1 MNTLTRDELKTL
13 IQKQKGLS
21 VSIFMPTHRAGAE
34 TQQNPIRL
42 RNLLRKAED
51 RLIAGGLRPQEAE
64 ELLAPA
70 QGIFGNGFFWRS
82 QQEGL
87 AMFISSKVFRYYRL
101 PFDFKE
107 LLVITDRFHIKP
119 LLPML
124 SGDMRFYVLALSQ
137 NQVRLLQGTR
147 QSVSEVDLEGGD
159 IPKNLAEALQN
170 DVFGKQLRSHTGAS
184 VGGGDRSAMF
194 HGQGAGTE
202 VPKKDNILRYF
213 NLLDKGLYELLR
225 DKREP
230 LVLAGVDYLFPIY
243 REANSYSH
251 LLEEGITGN
260 PEGLSA
266 EELHREAWA
275 IVQPYFQK
283 AEEDAIALYMQSAGT
298 GLTSNDV
305 EEIIQA
311 AYHGRVG
318 SLFVAVGLQQWGAF
332 DPDSD
337 KVYLR
342 RKAEPGDEDM
352 LDFAAIQ
359 TFLNGGD
366 VYALNPEKVPDNVT
380 MAAVF
385 RY

>member
-1 MNTLTRDELKTL
+1 MNTLSRDELKTL
-13 IQKQKGLS
+13 MQKQKGLC

-42 RNLLRKAED
+42 RNLLRETED
-51 RLIAGGLRPQEAE
+51 CLIAGGLRAQEVE
-64 ELLAPA
+64 ELLTPA
-70 QGIFGNGFFWRS
+70 HAILGNGLFWRHQS
-82 QQEGL
+82 EGL
-87 AMFISSKVFRYYRL
+87 AMFLSSEVFRHYRL
-101 PFDFKE
+101 PLGLKE
-107 LLVITDRFHIKP
+107 LLVVTDRFHIKP
-119 LLPML
+119 LLPTL
-124 SGDMRFYVLALSQ
+124 SGDGQFYVLALSQ
-137 NQVRLLQGTR
+137 NEVRLLQGTR
-147 QSVSEVDLEGGD
+147 QSVSEVDLAGVPE
-159 IPKNLAEALQN
+159 NLADALQS

-194 HGQGAGTE
+194 HGQGAGSE

-213 NLLDKGLYELLR
+213 HQINNGLYELLK
-225 DKREP
+225 DKQEP

-251 LLEEGITGN
+251 LLDEGITGN

-266 EELHREAWA
+266 EKLHRQAWA

-283 AEEDAIALYMQSAGT
+283 AQEDAVALYRQSVGT
-298 GLTSNDV
+298 GLTSYDV
-305 EEIIQA
+305 EEIVQA

-318 SLFVAVGLQQWGAF
+318 TLFVAVGLQQWGAF
-332 DPDSD
+332 DSDSNE
-337 KVYLR
+337 VHLR
-342 RKAEPGDEDM
+342 REAEPGDEDL

-366 VYALNPEKVPDNVT
+366 VYAVGPEKVPDNAS

>member
-21 VSIFMPTHRAGAE
+21 VSIFMPTHRAGGGE

-42 RNLLRKAED
+42 KNLLRKAED
-51 RLIAGGLRPQEAE
+51 RLIESGLRAQEAE
-64 ELLAPA
+64 ELLKPTHE
-70 QGIFGNGFFWRS
+70 ILGNGLFWRR
-82 QQEGL
+82 QNDGF
-87 AMFISSKVFRYYRL
+87 AMFLSSNVFRYYSL
-101 PFDFKE
+101 PLDFRE

-119 LLPML
+119 LLPIL
-124 SGDMRFYVLALSQ
+124 SGDGQFYVLALSQ

-147 QSVSEVDLEGGD
+147 QSVNEVDLEGV
-159 IPKNLAEALQN
+159 PKSLADALQS

-184 VGGGDRSAMF
+184 VGGGDRSSMF

-213 NLLDKGLYELLR
+213 QLIDKGLSELLR
-225 DKREP
+225 DKQEP

-243 REANSYSH
+243 REANSYPY
-251 LLEEGITGN
+251 LLDEGITGN

-266 EELHREAWA
+266 EKLHKEAWA

-283 AEEDAIALYMQSAGT
+283 AGEDAIALYMQSAGT
-298 GLTSNDV
+298 GLTSSNV
-305 EEIIQA
+305 EEIVQA
-311 AYHGRVG
+311 AYHGRIG

-332 DPDSD
+332 EPDSNE
-337 KVYLR
+337 VHLR
-342 RKAEPGDEDM
+342 QKAEPGDEDI

-366 VYALNPEKVPDNVT
+366 VYAVSPDKVPDNAP

>member
-1 MNTLTRDELKTL
+1 MNTLSKDELKTL
-13 IQKQKGLS
+13 MQKQKGLC

-51 RLIAGGLRPQEAE
+51 RLIESGLRAQEAE
-64 ELLAPA
+64 ELLKPT
-70 QGIFGNGFFWRS
+70 QEILGNGLFWRRQS
-82 QQEGL
+82 DGF
-87 AMFISSKVFRYYRL
+87 AMFLSSDVFKYYSL
-101 PFDFKE
+101 PLDFRE

-119 LLPML
+119 LLPIL
-124 SGDMRFYVLALSQ
+124 SGDGQFHVLALSQ

-147 QSVSEVDLEGGD
+147 QSVNEVDLEGV
-159 IPKNLAEALQN
+159 PKNLADALQS
-170 DVFGKQLRSHTGAS
+170 DIFGKQLRSHTGAS
-184 VGGGDRSAMF
+184 VGGGDRSSMF

-213 NLLDKGLYELLR
+213 KLIDKGLYELLR

-243 REANSYSH
+243 KEANSYPH
-251 LLEEGITGN
+251 ILDEGITGN

-266 EELHREAWA
+266 EELHKEAWA
-275 IVQPYFQK
+275 VVHPHFQK
-283 AEEDAIALYMQSAGT
+283 AQEEAISLYMQSAGT
-298 GLTSNDV
+298 GLTSSDV
-305 EEIIQA
+305 EEIVQA

-332 DPDSD
+332 DPDSNE
-337 KVYLR
+337 VHLR
-342 RKAEPGDEDM
+342 QKAEPGDEDI

-366 VYALNPEKVPDNVT
+366 VYAVRPEKVPDNAP